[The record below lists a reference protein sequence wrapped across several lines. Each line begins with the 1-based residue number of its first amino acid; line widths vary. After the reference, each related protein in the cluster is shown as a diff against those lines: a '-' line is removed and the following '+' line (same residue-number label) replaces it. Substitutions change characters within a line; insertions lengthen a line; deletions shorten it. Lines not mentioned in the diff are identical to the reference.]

1 MSELSRLDWLTLAIL
16 ASRKP
21 SICSAV
27 KENSPDS
34 ILGSID
40 KKALSEAR
48 KFAEVELRESDSE
61 IITQDDEKYPVALFH
76 LESPPVCLFM
86 RGNADLNEVSKNSVA
101 MVGTRKATPQ
111 GMHIARSFARDIA
124 SSGISIVSGLADG
137 IDSSSHEGCL
147 DADGTTVAVIGSG
160 IGKLTSRKKSFA
172 ERIIKK
178 GAIVSEFPDNFP
190 AGKWTFTWRNRIIA
204 ALSSA
209 IVVVEAPEK
218 SGALI
223 TARKAMELG
232 RDVMACPGLPGMN
245 SFAGCNRLI
254 KDSAILVDSPNDVLE
269 VLGVGLQS
277 NETVLSDLESKVVAA
292 CSNPLTLDELCTAL
306 NLPPEAV
313 LPVLTVLDLK
323 NIIKKLPGGT
333 YMRSSLK

>member
-1 MSELSRLDWLTLAIL
+1 MDWLTLAVL

-27 KENSPDS
+27 KESCPDK
-34 ILGSID
+34 ILDSID
-40 KKALSEAR
+40 KKTFNDAR
-48 KFAEVELRESDSE
+48 KLAEAELRGSESE
-61 IITQDDEKYPVALFH
+61 VITQNDEKYPVVLFH

-86 RGNADLNEVSKNSVA
+86 RGNADLNEVSKKSVA

-124 SSGISIVSGLADG
+124 SSGVSIVSGLADG

-147 DADGTTVAVIGSG
+147 DVDGATVAVIGSG
-160 IGKLTSRKKSFA
+160 IGKVTGRKKSFA
-172 ERIIKK
+172 ERIMKK

-232 RDVMACPGLPGMN
+232 RDVMACPGLPGMS
-245 SFAGCNRLI
+245 SFGGCNRLI
-254 KDSAILVDSPNDVLE
+254 KDSAILVDNPNDVLE
-269 VLGVGLQS
+269 VLGVNLQN
-277 NETVLSDLESKVVAA
+277 NEAVLSDLESRVVAA
-292 CSNPLTLDELCTAL
+292 CSNPLTLDELCSTL
-306 NLPPEAV
+306 NLPPEGV
-313 LPVLTVLDLK
+313 LPVLTILDLK